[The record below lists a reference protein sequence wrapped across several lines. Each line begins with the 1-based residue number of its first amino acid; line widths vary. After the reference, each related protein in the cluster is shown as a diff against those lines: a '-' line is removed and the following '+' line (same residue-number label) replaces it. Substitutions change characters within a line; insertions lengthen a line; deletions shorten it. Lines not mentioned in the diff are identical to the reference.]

1 MTPRPGP
8 GPGAGPGGAGGAPT
22 TPTIDWVTAETVA
35 VLTSRRSEFPE
46 SPAAVTMPAEL
57 RTLTAIAQELVE
69 DYTGLR
75 SLAGAARAEVI
86 DRPRWIRSN
95 IAGFRHLLEP
105 LAERLAGAADAQ
117 ASLARTGR
125 RIGAKLLG
133 TELGLL
139 LGFLSQR
146 VLGQYDLILAE
157 EAASAEAAPSE
168 HGGDGHVPFGGI
180 VYYVGPNVLGLE
192 RRFGFSPRDF
202 RLWIALHEVT
212 HRTQFTAVPWLRPYF
227 LELVDGSLGAFA
239 PEGSSV
245 ADLIETVVERLRNGT
260 RTFAEDGIMGVF
272 ANDEQRSALDRMQSL
287 MTLLEGHGNAVMD
300 ALGAEH
306 VEGQEYMSRTLQAR
320 RHPTGVARIVM
331 RLLGMDMK
339 MRQYEEGQRFVEAV
353 LSRCGPTGLDPAWSS
368 RDALPTLA
376 EIRSDPEA
384 WISRVHGARVH

>member
-1 MTPRPGP
+1 MTARTGP
-8 GPGAGPGGAGGAPT
+8 GPATGPGGTGAVPT
-22 TPTIDWVTAETVA
+22 SATIDWATAETVA
-35 VLTSRRSEFPE
+35 VLTSRRTEYPE
-46 SPAAVTMPAEL
+46 SPASVTMPAEL

-69 DYTGLR
+69 DYTGLT
-75 SLAGAARAEVI
+75 SLSGAARAEVI

-105 LAERLAGAADAQ
+105 LAERLAGGTDGHAPLTRA
-117 ASLARTGR
+117 GR
-125 RIGAKLLG
+125 QIGAKLLG

-157 EAASAEAAPSE
+157 EAASAETVPAEPTAAEP
-168 HGGDGHVPFGGI
+168 VPFGGI

-202 RLWIALHEVT
+202 RLWIAMHEVT

-227 LELVDGSLGAFA
+227 LELVDASLGAFA

-245 ADLIETVVERLRNGT
+245 SDLVETVVERLRNGT
-260 RTFAEDGIMGVF
+260 RTFSRDGIMGVF
-272 ANDEQRSALDRMQSL
+272 ANDEQRKALDLMQSL

-306 VEGQEYMSRTLQAR
+306 VEGQEYMSRTLQQR
-320 RHPTGVARIVM
+320 RHPTGVSRIVM

-353 LSRCGPTGLDPAWSS
+353 LSRCGPRGLDPAWSS
-368 RDALPTLA
+368 REALPTLA
-376 EIRSDPEA
+376 EIRADPDE
-384 WISRVHGARVH
+384 WIGRVHGARVH

>member
-1 MTPRPGP
+1 MTPRTGP
-8 GPGAGPGGAGGAPT
+8 GPAEGSGGTGAGASR
-22 TPTIDWVTAETVA
+22 PTIDWTTAETVA
-35 VLTSRRSEFPE
+35 VLTSRRTEYQE
-46 SPAAVTMPAEL
+46 APASVTMPAEL

-69 DYTGLR
+69 DYTGLS

-95 IAGFRHLLEP
+95 VAGFRHLLEP
-105 LAERLAGAADAQ
+105 LAERLTANVDGQ
-117 ASLARTGR
+117 APLARAGR
-125 RIGAKLLG
+125 QIGAKLLG

-157 EAASAEAAPSE
+157 EAASAEGSAAPE
-168 HGGDGHVPFGGI
+168 PFGGI
-180 VYYVGPNVLGLE
+180 VYYVGPNVLGIE

-212 HRTQFTAVPWLRPYF
+212 HRTQFTAVPWMRPYF

-239 PEGSSV
+239 PEGTSIGE
-245 ADLIETVVERLRNGT
+245 LIDTVVERFRAGT
-260 RTFAEDGIMGVF
+260 RTIAEDGIMGML
-272 ANDEQRSALDRMQSL
+272 ANDEQRAALERMQSL

-306 VEGQEYMSRTLQAR
+306 VVGQAYMSRTLQQR

-331 RLLGMDMK
+331 RLMGMDMK

-353 LSRCGPTGLDPAWSS
+353 LARCGTRGLDPAWSD
-368 RDALPTLA
+368 RAALPTLA
-376 EIRSDPEA
+376 EIRADPED
-384 WISRVHGARVH
+384 WIGRVHGVRVH